1 MAPTRS
7 KKRKSTESTNSSAEM
22 SNFPA
27 PPQMIPTKSQ
37 SPMRTPTHRSPAKK
51 ARTGITMG
59 QKQALMDN
67 LQLEITE
74 RARKLRAQ
82 YMLQAQGLRTRI
94 EIRVNRIPMALR
106 TAKMGDLYAK
116 YSEIAVKNTQKSP
129 QRIEKAA
136 SPYKNRMEDIREN
149 SRASPSPQKPKKRV
163 SDEMSIDKE
172 NEDIENPKKR
182 VRGGPAPPQR
192 VASRSQIQPSQ
203 VLSPRSA
210 NSRTLPRSPIR
221 QAVPMKSGLARP
233 VSPLKPTAP
242 VPSGGAAGI
251 LTNMVEKAKA
261 TRGAGARKAAEPKTT
276 TTAAGR
282 AKRTAAPPPPVM
294 RTARGRASTI
304 SDSSEGSNTT
314 VVRKPVAAKKE
325 PVKRTVMGTLRG
337 MGGATKKAAA
347 AKPAAAAATGT
358 RVLRKRN

>member
-1 MAPTRS
+1 
-7 KKRKSTESTNSSAEM
+7 
-22 SNFPA
+22 
-27 PPQMIPTKSQ
+27 
-37 SPMRTPTHRSPAKK
+37 
-51 ARTGITMG
+51 
-59 QKQALMDN
+59 
-67 LQLEITE
+67 
-74 RARKLRAQ
+74 
-82 YMLQAQGLRTRI
+82 MLQAQGLRTRI
-94 EIRVNRIPMALR
+94 EIRVNRIPVALR

-116 YSEIAVKNTQKSP
+116 YSETAVKSAQKSP
-129 QRIEKAA
+129 HRIEKAA
-136 SPYKNRMEDIREN
+136 SPYKSRMEDIREQT
-149 SRASPSPQKPKKRV
+149 RAIPSPQKPKKRV
-163 SDEMSIDKE
+163 RYECTLLFVCSKAYKISDEMSIDKE

-182 VRGGPAPPQR
+182 VRGAPAPPQR

-221 QAVPMKSGLARP
+221 QAPPMKSGLARP

-261 TRGAGARKAAEPKTT
+261 TRGAGARKAAEPKVA

-282 AKRTAAPPPPVM
+282 GKRTAAAPPPVT

-337 MGGATKKAAA
+337 MGGATKKAVA
-347 AKPAAAAATGT
+347 AKPTTTTTTGT